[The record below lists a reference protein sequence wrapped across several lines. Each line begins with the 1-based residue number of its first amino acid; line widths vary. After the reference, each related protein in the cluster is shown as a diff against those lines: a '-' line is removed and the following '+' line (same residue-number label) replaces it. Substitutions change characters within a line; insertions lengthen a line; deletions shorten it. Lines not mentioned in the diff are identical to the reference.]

1 MKNAMALTL
10 VLGLALPAAA
20 MAQESS
26 TQKPVAKPEARVAKP
41 PAKAGGQTPKKSS
54 GHARNKAAQVPNQV
68 SAGNPAAAAQ
78 KREART
84 AEGPASND
92 ETTESVSKKSAVK
105 KKKSSDAP
113 AEDKAKPQ
121 S

>member
-41 PAKAGGQTPKKSS
+41 PAKASM
-54 GHARNKAAQVPNQV
+54 RNRAA
-68 SAGNPAAAAQ
+68 S
-78 KREART
+78 R
-84 AEGPASND
+84 
-92 ETTESVSKKSAVK
+92 
-105 KKKSSDAP
+105 
-113 AEDKAKPQ
+113 
-121 S
+121 